1 MGAPSRSD
9 AVVRAASEAV
19 GGPLG
24 DRAATTPP
32 PGAGGRLWGAAPL
45 LALAAVVPVAL
56 AALTRQHCRA
66 TGWASPDQFVHACY
80 SDVPALVANAGG
92 ASGQPPTT
100 AVVLRLLELVG
111 TTPRGA
117 FDTSVLL
124 AALALSLAAVLVVRA
139 RTGAAGASGWD
150 AALVALSPVVVT
162 AGLVSVDL
170 VAVTLLAGALLA
182 LARRRPAVAGALV
195 GVAAG
200 VRPAVALVVV
210 AVWLVVLLG
219 RRSRRGAPAA
229 AETEPLSALDAL
241 AATAAAVLA
250 GGLVTLVSSI
260 PLGGLDGGSR
270 WWDGSGG
277 AGFGSL
283 WLLPGLQGDLPD
295 GSRLPWSALPAGAVT
310 ALAGAGLLVV
320 VLLATA
326 AAVRT
331 AGADPVRRLAAVALV
346 LVAGGLAVSPSVP
359 VQATLV
365 VLPLAAVAAPRWRD
379 HLPWALTECAYATGT
394 WLYLY
399 ATSSEDGRGMSPGGY
414 AVLLVLRL
422 AALAL
427 LAVQGVRTTARSA
440 APAGSRR
447 AARAADDDV
456 RDPVPQPV
464 D

>member
-9 AVVRAASEAV
+9 GVVRAASEVV

-24 DRAATTPP
+24 DRAAP
-32 PGAGGRLWGAAPL
+32 PGAPGGPRGRLWGAAPL

-56 AALTRQHCRA
+56 AALTRQHCRT
-66 TGWASPDQFVHACY
+66 TGWAAPDQYVHACY
-80 SDVPALVANAGG
+80 SDVPALAASAGG
-92 ASGQPPTT
+92 ASGQTPTT
-100 AVVLRLLELVG
+100 AVLLRVLDLVSS
-111 TTPRGA
+111 TPRGA
-117 FDTSVLL
+117 FDASVLL
-124 AALALSLAAVLVVRA
+124 AALSLSLAAVLVVRA
-139 RTGAAGASGWD
+139 RSGVAGASGWD

-170 VAVTLLAGALLA
+170 AAVALLAGALLA
-182 LARRRPAVAGALV
+182 VARRHPAVAGALV
-195 GVAAG
+195 GLAAG
-200 VRPAVALVVV
+200 VRPAAALVVV
-210 AVWLVVLLG
+210 AIWLVVLLG
-219 RRSRRGAPAA
+219 RGARRGDGAQD
-229 AETEPLSALDAL
+229 EPLGVLDAL

-250 GGLVTLVSSI
+250 GGVVTLLSSVG
-260 PLGGLDGGSR
+260 LGGQPGGSR

-310 ALAGAGLLVV
+310 ALAGVGLLVV
-320 VLLATA
+320 LLLGA
-326 AAVRT
+326 AAAART

-379 HLPWALTECAYATGT
+379 HLPWALAECAYATGT

-399 ATSSEDGRGMSPGGY
+399 ATSSSDGRGLSPGGY

-422 AALAL
+422 AALGY
-427 LAVQGVRTTARSA
+427 LAVQGVRTTARGA

-447 AARAADDDV
+447 ASRASDDAVRAAA
-456 RDPVPQPV
+456 PQPV

>member
-9 AVVRAASEAV
+9 GVVRAASEVV

-24 DRAATTPP
+24 DRAATA
-32 PGAGGRLWGAAPL
+32 PGGGGGSRLWGAGPL

-56 AALTRQHCRA
+56 AALSRQHCRT
-66 TGWASPDQFVHACY
+66 TGWTSPDQFVHACY
-80 SDVPALVANAGG
+80 SDVPALVANADG
-92 ASGQPPTT
+92 ASGQPPST
-100 AVVLRLLELVG
+100 AVLLRLLDLVG
-111 TTPRGA
+111 STPRGA
-117 FDTSVLL
+117 FDASVLL

-139 RTGAAGASGWD
+139 RAGVAGASGWD

-182 LARRRPAVAGALV
+182 LARRHPAVAGALI
-195 GVAAG
+195 GLAAG
-200 VRPAVALVVV
+200 VRPAAALVVV
-210 AVWLVVLLG
+210 AIWLVVLLG
-219 RRSRRGAPAA
+219 RRSRRGGPS
-229 AETEPLSALDAL
+229 EDQPLAVLDAT

-250 GGLVTLVSSI
+250 GGLITLVSSL
-260 PLGGLDGGSR
+260 PLGGQDGGSR

-295 GSRLPWSALPAGAVT
+295 GGQLPWSALPAGAVT
-310 ALAGAGLLVV
+310 ALAGVGLLVV
-320 VLLATA
+320 VLLAA
-326 AAVRT
+326 AAAART

-379 HLPWALTECAYATGT
+379 HLPWALTECAYGTAT

-399 ATSSEDGRGMSPGGY
+399 ATSSSDGRGMSPGGY

-422 AALAL
+422 AALGY
-427 LAVQGVRTTARSA
+427 LAVQGVRTTTRSA
-440 APAGSRR
+440 APPGSRR

-456 RDPVPQPV
+456 KALSPQPV